1 VADIAI
7 HPNGAHFNGHLSAQT
22 FSCPGGVKD
31 NDILASTTIDADKL
45 GHYFP
50 IAVELFGPTTTIAAV
65 TKTIHIARTAG
76 TIVGIE
82 GVITTSPTGADR
94 TVTVELYSG
103 NAASAY
109 ATVLSTTVDIVDATA
124 DRAVVAGVVTTPA
137 MADGD
142 SLQLNVAVAGAAGNQ
157 ALGLCVV
164 VWIKE
169 TTS

>member
-1 VADIAI
+1 MADISQ
-7 HPNGAHFNGHLSAQT
+7 HPIGAHFNGHLSAKT

-45 GHYFP
+45 EHYFP
-50 IAVELFGPTTTIAAV
+50 IVVELFGPAVTITAV
-65 TKTIHIARTAG
+65 TKTIHIARKTG
-76 TIVGIE
+76 TIEAIE
-82 GVITTSPTGADR
+82 GVITTGPTGADR

-103 NAASAY
+103 NAGSAY

-142 SLQLNVAVAGAAGNQ
+142 SLQLNVAVAGSAGSQ
-157 ALGLCVV
+157 ALGLTVV
-164 VWIKE
+164 VWLKE
-169 TTS
+169 PTS